1 MAEHDPDVNYGDPEP
16 PDTAMLTSIPNDVE
30 EVEQRADFP
39 DPELDEE
46 SVREELTPDDN
57 EGHED
62 EDDEE
67 PDG

>member
-1 MAEHDPDVNYGDPEP
+1 MADDSDVNYGPPEP
-16 PDTAMLTSIPNDVE
+16 ADGAMLESMPHDVE
-30 EVEQRADFP
+30 DVDQRGDAP

-46 SVREELTPDDN
+46 SVREDLTPDDN